1 MVFNMKK
8 HFTDP
13 LPVMIFTFVCCLIS
27 AVLLAFSSLRLLA
40 AGLIVFLL
48 CGAVIF
54 LLQSFL
60 RRKIRRTL
68 TNHLLK
74 DNTAASLENFS
85 LPVAILNGDTL
96 LWYNSSFLETVLQQK
111 DALGAAVRHLLPPL
125 NKTQYLS
132 ENGQDITIS
141 GQSYTVYG
149 TQTDK
154 NSAAVILYF
163 VENTQLKWMAA
174 EYRNTRPAVLH
185 IVLDTYDEL
194 RRDLR
199 TSELGRMTG
208 AILDAVNEYIAQD
221 NHGFVVRLSSAR
233 YLAVVDERD
242 LVNMIEGRFSLLDT
256 VRALGGDSYATTLS
270 IGVSRGADNFMQG
283 EENALAALDM
293 ALGRGGDQAAVK
305 EKEGYSFYG
314 GLSRSVEKRSK
325 VKARIIAGSLTELIE
340 NSGNV
345 IIMGHRMSD
354 MDCVGAAV
362 GLLRV
367 CKILNKPACIAIRR
381 DRTLADSILH
391 RLDEEGL
398 VKDIVD
404 PAAALNGVKPNSLL
418 VIVDAHVPDMLES
431 RELFDAVPRR
441 VVIDHHRK
449 MVGFIEDALV
459 FYHESYASSACELVA
474 ELLPY
479 VVERA
484 DHMLPVEAEAMLAGI
499 MLDTRD
505 FTIHTGV
512 RTFEAAGYLRRM
524 GAQTANVK
532 LLFAGTLDA
541 YAEKAKLVTAARI
554 YRGCAVAFSDSLPE
568 GMRVVIPQAA
578 NDLLNIEGVRASF
591 VGVILGD
598 AVNISAR
605 SMGDINVQI
614 IMEKMQG
621 GGHLMMA
628 GTQLK
633 DVTLAEAEAMLC
645 RAINEYWSEQQA

>member
-1 MVFNMKK
+1 MKK
-8 HFTDP
+8 HLTDP
-13 LPVMIFTFVCCLIS
+13 TPILIFSAVCCLLS

-40 AGLIVFLL
+40 AGLILFLL
-48 CGAVIF
+48 CGATIL
-54 LLQSFL
+54 LLQTSL
-60 RRKIRRTL
+60 RRRIRRTL

-85 LPVAILNGDTL
+85 LPVAILNNDTL
-96 LWYNSSFLETVLQQK
+96 LWYNSRFLKTVLQQQ
-111 DALGAAVRHLLPPL
+111 DAVGAAVRHLLPPL
-125 NKTQYLS
+125 NKAQYLS
-132 ENGQDITIS
+132 ESGQDITVN
-141 GQSYTVYG
+141 GQAYTVYG

-154 NSAAVILYF
+154 SSSAAILYW

-208 AILDAVNEYIAQD
+208 AILDAVNEYIARD

-325 VKARIIAGSLTELIE
+325 VKARIIAGSLTELIG
-340 NSGNV
+340 NSDNV

-362 GLLRV
+362 GVLRI
-367 CKILNKPACIAIRR
+367 CKILNKPACIAVRR
-381 DRTLADSILH
+381 DRTLAGSILR

-398 VKDIVD
+398 GRDLVE
-404 PAAALNGVKPNSLL
+404 PSAALNDAGPNSLL
-418 VIVDAHVPDMLES
+418 VIVDAHVPEMLES
-431 RELFDAVPRR
+431 KELFDAVSRR

-484 DHMLPVEAEAMLAGI
+484 DHMLPIEAEAMLAGI

-524 GAQTANVK
+524 GAQTASVK
-532 LLFAGTLDA
+532 LLFSGTLDA
-541 YAEKAKLVTAARI
+541 YAEKSRLVTAARI
-554 YRGCAVAFSDSLPE
+554 YRDCAIAFSASLPE
-568 GMRVVIPQAA
+568 SMRVVIPQAA
-578 NDLLNIEGVRASF
+578 NDLLGIEGVRASF
-591 VGVILGD
+591 VGVLLGD

-605 SMGDINVQI
+605 SMGDVNVQI
-614 IMEKMQG
+614 IMEKIQG

-633 DVTLAEAEAMLC
+633 GVTLAEAEAMLC
-645 RAINEYWSEQQA
+645 RAIDEYWSEQQA